1 MATMPDAAGV
11 SEPMVPV
18 PSAASR
24 RGRRLLGRLTPL
36 LLILPAVIVLGWL
49 MLYPLGDAVRLS
61 LTNWD
66 GFAAP
71 QWVGVENFEGLLDD
85 KRFKEAVVHNL
96 LILLA
101 MPIWI
106 LVPYGVAWG
115 LFSKVWGWRFFRFAF
130 FIPVVLSPV
139 VIGIYYGIVLNPSG
153 PFNELLRAIGLGGIA
168 RAWLN
173 EPDLALPIVIAIMIW
188 ATFGIGTMIFLSAL
202 SNLDQEQIEA
212 ARVDGASPFQVQRH
226 VIFWQ
231 LLPVIEFWAVLIL
244 ILSFTAF
251 FPLIYTLTGG
261 GPGSATYTVDFDL
274 YTEAFKTGALGYAS
288 AIGVAMLVIMG
299 ALGAVLVA
307 VLRWRRA

>member
-1 MATMPDAAGV
+1 MRLRQTAADGY
-11 SEPMVPV
+11 
-18 PSAASR
+18 AI
-24 RGRRLLGRLTPL
+24 GRRRAQLSARLTAL
-36 LLILPAVIVLGWL
+36 LLLLPAAALLGWL

-61 LTNWD
+61 LSSWD
-66 GFAAP
+66 GFSSP
-71 QWVGVENFEGLLDD
+71 EWVGIQNFEGLLDD
-85 KRFKEAVVHNL
+85 KRFKESVLHNL

-101 MPIWI
+101 MPVWI

-115 LFSKVWGWRFFRFAF
+115 LFSRVWGWRFFRFAF

-139 VIGIYYGIVLNPSG
+139 VIGIYYGIVLNPGG
-153 PFNELLRAIGLGGIA
+153 PFNELLRSIGLGGLS

-173 EPDLALPIVIAIMIW
+173 EPDLALPIVISIMIW

-202 SNLDQEQIEA
+202 ANLDQEQIEA
-212 ARVDGASPFQVQRH
+212 AKVDGASPAQVQRH

-288 AIGVAMLVIMG
+288 AIGVAMLAIMG
-299 ALGAVLVA
+299 AIGAVMVGI
-307 VLRWRRA
+307 LRWRRA